1 MRVFNIQN
9 SIFGS
14 DVRMLERCT
23 LNLKTRDPEHV

>member
-9 SIFGS
+9 PIFGS
-14 DVRMLERCT
+14 GVRMLERCT